1 VGLAMMMTSSFDH
14 PRVRH
19 SDPITSWVAA
29 GSAKDLAKAHATK
42 IIQCLTNHGSLG
54 KDGIAHFTGL
64 DANQVARRLH
74 ELEIEGEIC
83 LTGNVVKSKSN
94 RLEREWKITPI
105 QRELL

>member
-1 VGLAMMMTSSFDH
+1 M
-14 PRVRH
+14 
-19 SDPITSWVAA
+19 TSWVAA

-42 IIQCLTNHGSLG
+42 IIQCLTTHGSLG
-54 KDGIAHFTGL
+54 KDGIAHHSGL

>member
-1 VGLAMMMTSSFDH
+1 MMTFDH
-14 PRVRH
+14 PRVRR

-42 IIQCLTNHGSLG
+42 IIQCLTNHGNLG
-54 KDGIAHFTGL
+54 KDGIAHHTGL

-74 ELEIEGEIC
+74 ELEKEGEIC

>member
-1 VGLAMMMTSSFDH
+1 MNLSTFDH
-14 PRVRH
+14 PRVRN
-19 SDPITSWVAA
+19 SDPMTSWVAA

-42 IIQCLTNHGSLG
+42 IQCLRDHGSLG
-54 KDGIAHFTGL
+54 KDGIAYHTGL
-64 DANQVARRLH
+64 ESMQVARRLH
-74 ELEIEGEIC
+74 ELEREGEIC